1 MLFRSADTQG
11 TRLSKLQRMT
21 RLSLVLPVASIVGCA
36 NTEYRF
42 ERIDGEHP
50 IILPFKLD
58 GVYGVRDGAS
68 VNAEARFTD
77 GADVLTMN
85 IAVRL
90 VPPAEF
96 RSGTYRATIGG
107 KTTAGRV
114 ECTSLMYLGLGG
126 PADQPSVG
134 GVFILKDEQNRSIYR
149 VRIPATTM
157 TRRSSLRS

>member
-1 MLFRSADTQG
+1 
-11 TRLSKLQRMT
+11 MT
-21 RLSLVLPVASIVGCA
+21 RLSLVLLVASIVGCA
-36 NTEYRF
+36 NNEYRF

-68 VNAEARFTD
+68 VNAETRFTD

-96 RSGTYRATIGG
+96 RSGTYQATIGG

-114 ECTSLMYLGLGG
+114 ECTSLMYLGGQ
-126 PADQPSVG
+126 ADQPSVG
-134 GVFILKDEQNRSIYR
+134 GVFIFKDEQNRPIYR